1 MELTT
6 VATVELHFDG
16 KIAEDHQISLRTLS
30 KSLGHLQSSLDRAY
44 LDIKHGNLWKYA
56 KMRHEYYEDVELLVQ
71 QPREG
76 GYIIDFISSKDIT
89 KKVVKR
95 VSDAINNALQEAE
108 KGGLDSAGRI
118 NKDLETRRAQLAGH
132 QLEPKDYQQLL
143 ERPDQAVTRRY
154 GDRAIVREID
164 QMLAII
170 RSHHSGD
177 STLEISLTSD
187 STQTY
192 EFNRKKANDFHR
204 VVTQKK
210 LGDPVIYQARI
221 SEMDMHHLSAKMMN
235 TFNGSISTLRFA
247 SKEDFQDVI
256 PYFQKEEEI
265 SFLGAPYIEYGAFDP
280 SSGDVYFIQ
289 VY

>member
-1 MELTT
+1 MELAT

-56 KMRHEYYEDVELLVQ
+56 KMHHDYYKDVELLVQ

-76 GYIIDFISSKDIT
+76 GYIIDFISDREIT
-89 KKVVKR
+89 KKVIKR
-95 VSDAINNALQEAE
+95 VSSAIQNVLQEAE
-108 KGGLDSAGRI
+108 NGGLDNAGNI
-118 NKDLETRRAQLAGH
+118 SKDLETKRAQLSGH

-143 ERPDQAVTRRY
+143 EHPDQAVTRRY

-170 RSHHSGD
+170 RSQHSGD

-204 VVTQKK
+204 VITHKK
-210 LGDPVIYQARI
+210 LGDPVIYHARI
-221 SEMDMHHLSAKMMN
+221 SEMDMYHLSAKMMN
-235 TFNGSISTLRFA
+235 MFNGSMSTLRFA
-247 SKEDFQDVI
+247 SKEDFQEVI
-256 PYFQKEEEI
+256 SYFQKEEEI